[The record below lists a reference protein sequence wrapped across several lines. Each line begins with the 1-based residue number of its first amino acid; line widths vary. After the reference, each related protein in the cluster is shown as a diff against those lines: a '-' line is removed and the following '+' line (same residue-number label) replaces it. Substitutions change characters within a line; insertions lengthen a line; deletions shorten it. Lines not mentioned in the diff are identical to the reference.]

1 MDISGINGDLSF
13 LKPSDGDWIAETA
26 DEIIKNNPDADEER
40 ICQVLYSYLALRY
53 ITKGRNVRVKYKLF
67 EPSKNMGYVSVVGKR
82 INYENNK
89 VFMYITSLA
98 TNFEAYPKT
107 NGTIQLNFTFHKL
120 RKKRGDSYNGKR
132 G

>member
-1 MDISGINGDLSF
+1 M
-13 LKPSDGDWIAETA
+13 
-26 DEIIKNNPDADEER
+26 
-40 ICQVLYSYLALRY
+40 
-53 ITKGRNVRVKYKLF
+53 RVKYKLF

-82 INYENNK
+82 VNYENNK

-120 RKKRGDSYNGKR
+120 RKKRGDSYNEKCG
-132 G
+132 